1 MKTTHQVESYVRRV
15 QYEIV
20 VAGNLDPR
28 WAPWFGGLAV
38 TSEPNDTT
46 VLRGEVV
53 DQAALHGLLQKLRDA
68 GIPLLELT
76 RLDQEGN

>member
-1 MKTTHQVESYVRRV
+1 V
-15 QYEIV
+15 QYKIV
-20 VAGNLDPR
+20 VTGNLDPR
-28 WAPWFGGLAV
+28 WAPWFEGFAV
-38 TSEPNDTT
+38 TSEPNHTT

>member
-1 MKTTHQVESYVRRV
+1 MRTTHQVESYVPLV
-15 QYEIV
+15 QYEV
-20 VAGNLDPR
+20 VVDAILDPR
-28 WAPWFGGLAV
+28 WGLWFEGFAV
-38 TSEPNDTT
+38 TSEPNGTT

-76 RLDQEGN
+76 RTDQERT